1 MRFFGAFL
9 LTGLL
14 VGCVSTNETNGA
26 DGRSDAAERRTEIIA
41 TSLAGT
47 VQLFTER
54 EDGGRRAGSAVVV
67 AVEPDTG
74 RTLILTTAHLL
85 KPMVAQSVY
94 AARPLRGD
102 RVPAEVLALD
112 LDADLALLSASGLSL
127 SPIELQPSSTL
138 GDGVWVV
145 AFPWGRART
154 VVNGAVSQIVWRAG
168 RHDRVPTAGP
178 VRLIDASVSYG
189 MSGGGVFDQA
199 TGGLA
204 GIVRGYRTA
213 ELALSGASDSS
224 LKLPIAGETTV
235 IPSTEI
241 GCFLGRH
248 GHADLLSKRISLTSC

>member
-9 LTGLL
+9 GAALL
-14 VGCVSTNETNGA
+14 VGCVSTDQAAGV
-26 DGRSDAAERRTEIIA
+26 AERREAGTQRTEIIA

-54 EDGGRRAGSAVVV
+54 DGGGRRAGSAVVV
-67 AVEPDTG
+67 GIEPDTQ
-74 RTLILTTAHLL
+74 RALILTTAHLL
-85 KPMVAQSVY
+85 KPVVAQSVY

-102 RVPAEVLALD
+102 RVPVEILAMD
-112 LDADLALLSASGLSL
+112 LDVDLALLSATDLDL
-127 SPIELQPSSTL
+127 SPIAFQPSSVL

-154 VVNGAVSQIVWRAG
+154 VVNGVVSQITWSTG
-168 RHDRVPTAGP
+168 HHDRVPIAGP

-213 ELALSGASDSS
+213 ELALSGSADSS

-235 IPSTEI
+235 IPSSEI
-241 GCFLGRH
+241 GCFLARH
-248 GHADLLSKRISLTSC
+248 GYAGLLPDHLSLSSC

>member
-1 MRFFGAFL
+1 MRFFGALFMAS
-9 LTGLL
+9 LL
-14 VGCVSTNETNGA
+14 VGCVSTTETG
-26 DGRSDAAERRTEIIA
+26 GVAERDDDGDRRTDIIEA
-41 TSLAGT
+41 SLAGT

-54 EDGGRRAGSAVVV
+54 EGGGRRAGSAVVI
-67 AVEPDTG
+67 AADPATD
-74 RTLILTTAHLL
+74 RAFIMTTAHLL
-85 KPMVAQSVY
+85 KPVVTQSIY

-102 RVPAEVLALD
+102 RVPVEVLAMD
-112 LDADLALLSASGLSL
+112 LDADLALLSASELDLSA
-127 SPIELQPSSTL
+127 IEFQSSSVL

-154 VVNGAVSQIVWRAG
+154 VVNGVVSQITWQTG
-168 RHDRVPTAGP
+168 LHDRVPISGP

-199 TGGLA
+199 TGGLT

-213 ELALSGASDSS
+213 ELALSGSADSS

-241 GCFLGRH
+241 GCFLDRNGY
-248 GHADLLSKRISLTSC
+248 AYLLSERISLSSC